1 MYKFLDIG
9 FDNYINI
16 NKIAKITQ
24 YSSAPT
30 RRIIK
35 DAKYNEL
42 INCTAGR
49 KTLSIIFTKDNKII
63 LSAVN
68 KEILIEKYRSIVTKI
83 ISYTKK

>member
-1 MYKFLDIG
+1 MCKFLDIG
-9 FDNYINI
+9 FDNYVNI
-16 NKIAKITQ
+16 NKIGKITQ
-24 YSSAPT
+24 YSSAPA

-63 LSAVN
+63 LSAVS
-68 KEILIEKYRSIVTKI
+68 KEILIEKYKSIV
-83 ISYTKK
+83 KK